1 MTLDRRPQNES
12 ARAAA
17 PQSTP
22 APGEHTLTEGIAVQ
36 HQPSTASAER
46 ATTGTEASAPAISG
60 GPASSGSR
68 PTLQMLFGGPPAAT
82 ADPSQVHATAARH
95 GVIQFAGGVGQAD
108 DPYERHA
115 DAVADAVVQG
125 ASAEPLLD
133 QMARGG
139 GAPVVQRKIGEP
151 SNVIFGLSGRSQEA
165 IQAAVDAGYHTF
177 DGADTYGNTI
187 ELLAAALKK
196 AAKRR
201 DEFEVIYK
209 VDHTAPDA
217 LDGHLQA
224 VAALLGGYIDH
235 VLVHKATDTHL
246 ARAYLPTLLRLKSA
260 NVIRNVGAGDVK
272 AGMDDHLQHGDSF
285 EVDASDLFLA
295 GDAQP
300 LIERLNQAKKP
311 VFVYNIM
318 ATLKKLLGLAPDAR
332 PSRPQLNAMVSAIRN
347 KLPTA
352 EPILSSGQAATVQAN
367 LEIDEMDDYT
377 ETDYRDG
384 AQAYAKIEEGP
395 KQELAV
401 VTFQDMAGDVKDHV
415 MSFLFSYQWD
425 AESMFTDSQDYT
437 KQRDAKLALF
447 KDEDLDVHYASDGA
461 SAHTLRALIHML
473 FDSTGNCHRVEAANL
488 LQQIL

>member
-1 MTLDRRPQNES
+1 MKLDRRPQNDS
-12 ARAAA
+12 ADAAA
-17 PQSTP
+17 PPSTP
-22 APGEHTLTEGIAVQ
+22 VPGKHTRTETIAVQ
-36 HQPSTASAER
+36 RSQTASSAER
-46 ATTGTEASAPAISG
+46 PATETGAPAPAIPPA
-60 GPASSGSR
+60 PASGGSR
-68 PTLQMLFGGPPAAT
+68 PTLQMLFGGQQRG
-82 ADPSQVHATAARH
+82 SVQL
-95 GVIQFAGGVGQAD
+95 AGGVGQTG

-125 ASAEPLLD
+125 ASAEALLD
-133 QMARGG
+133 QVASGG
-139 GAPVVQRKIGEP
+139 GAPAVVQRKIGEP

-165 IQAAVDAGYHTF
+165 IQSAVDAGYHTF

-187 ELLAAALKK
+187 ELLAAALKQ
-196 AAKRR
+196 AGKRR

-209 VDHTAPDA
+209 VDQTAPDA

-224 VAALLGGYIDH
+224 VATLLGGYIDH
-235 VLVHKATDTHL
+235 VLVHKATDTRL
-246 ARAYLPTLLRLKSA
+246 AKAYLPILLRLKSA

-272 AGMDDHLQHGDSF
+272 VGMDEHLQHGDSF
-285 EVDASDLFLA
+285 EIDAADLFLA

-318 ATLKKLLGLAPDAR
+318 AALKKLLGLAPDAR

-347 KLPTA
+347 KVPTA
-352 EPILSSGQAATVQAN
+352 EPILSSGQAATIEAN
-367 LEIDEMDDYT
+367 LQIDEMDDYT
-377 ETDYRDG
+377 ETDYREG
-384 AQAYAKIEEGP
+384 GQAYAKIEDGP
-395 KQELAV
+395 KQEPAV
-401 VTFQDMAGDVKDHV
+401 VTFQDMAGEVKDHV

-447 KDEDLDVHYASDGA
+447 KDKDLDVHYASDGA

-473 FDSTGNCHRVEAANL
+473 FDATGNCHRVEAANL

>member
-12 ARAAA
+12 TRAAA

-22 APGEHTLTEGIAVQ
+22 APGKHTLTEGIAVQ
-36 HQPSTASAER
+36 HQQSTASAER
-46 ATTGTEASAPAISG
+46 AATGADASPPTISD

-68 PTLQMLFGGPPAAT
+68 PTLQMLFGGPRAAT
-82 ADPSQVHATAARH
+82 ADPSQVHATTAQH
-95 GVIQFAGGVGQAD
+95 GVVQFAGGVGQI
-108 DPYERHA
+108 
-115 DAVADAVVQG
+115 
-125 ASAEPLLD
+125 
-133 QMARGG
+133 
-139 GAPVVQRKIGEP
+139 APVVQRKIGEP

-246 ARAYLPTLLRLKSA
+246 ARAYLPILLRLKSA

-285 EVDASDLFLA
+285 EIDASDLFLA

-318 ATLKKLLGLAPDAR
+318 ATLKKLLGLAPDTR

-384 AQAYAKIEEGP
+384 AQAYSKIEEGP
-395 KQELAV
+395 AQELAV
-401 VTFQDMAGDVKDHV
+401 VTFQDMASDVKDHV

-447 KDEDLDVHYASDGA
+447 KDKDLDVHYASNGA